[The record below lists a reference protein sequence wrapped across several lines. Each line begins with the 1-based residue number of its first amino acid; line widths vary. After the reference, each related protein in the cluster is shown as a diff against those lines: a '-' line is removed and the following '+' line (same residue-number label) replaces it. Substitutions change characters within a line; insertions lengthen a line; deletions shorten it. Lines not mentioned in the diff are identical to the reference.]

1 MVTFVD
7 TSGIYAFL
15 AADDDDHQASIDR
28 FHRLAADA
36 ESLTT
41 HNYVVVEST
50 ALVQRRLGFAA
61 VAVLQDVIWPQ
72 VDIVWVDQALHERA
86 AEANRAAAR
95 RGVSLVD
102 WTSFLVMRD
111 RGIRDAWAFDR
122 DFVEQGFRTDLM
134 QR

>member
-7 TSGIYAFL
+7 TSGLYAFL
-15 AADDDDHQASIDR
+15 AADDDDHPASVDLFR
-28 FHRLAADA
+28 RLVADA
-36 ESLTT
+36 EPLITQS
-41 HNYVVVEST
+41 YVVIEST
-50 ALVQRRLGFAA
+50 ALAQRRLGFGA
-61 VAVLQDVIWPQ
+61 VAILQDVIWPQ
-72 VDIVWVDQALHERA
+72 IEIVWVDQALHERA

-95 RGVSLVD
+95 RTVSLVD

-122 DFVEQGFRTDLM
+122 DFVEQGFRLDLA